1 MDNKNKDEIKSLLEQ
16 QLSYQRRI
24 AKDLHSLYLLVIASI
39 ILGIIAIIFL

>member
-24 AKDLHSLYLLVIASI
+24 AKDLHSLYFLVIASI
-39 ILGIIAIIFL
+39 ILGIIAILFL

>member
-39 ILGIIAIIFL
+39 ILGIIAILFL